1 MSIFRKYPSTRLRR
15 LRKNLNLIE
24 LVSETN
30 LTSKDLI
37 QPIFIKENFEGKEQ
51 IESMPGIF
59 RFGLNHVLSEIE
71 EVINA
76 GINAIAVFPV
86 IESSKKD
93 EKGSEA
99 LNKSN
104 FIAHSI
110 NKIKQEFPELILIA
124 DVALDPYTDHGH
136 DGILINNEV
145 ANDETVEVL
154 IEQSILLAEAGADII
169 APSDMMDGR
178 IGLIRDSLEKQ
189 NLKDTILL
197 SYAAKYNS
205 KFYGPFRD
213 AVNSASNLGN
223 SSKSSYQM
231 NISNKNE
238 ALHEVALDINEG
250 ADIVMVKPAMPYLDV
265 IQLIKKEFKVPT
277 FAYQVSGEFS
287 MLKNAINH
295 GWLDKEVMLESLVS
309 IKRAGAD
316 AILSY
321 AAKEISKEIKRPIKW
336 IIVIVMKLLEK

>member
-37 QPIFIKENFEGKEQ
+37 QPIFIKENFEGKEE

-71 EVINA
+71 EVINV

-231 NISNKNE
+231 NISNKDE

-321 AAKEISKEIKRPIKW
+321 AAKEISKEIK
-336 IIVIVMKLLEK
+336 

>member
-37 QPIFIKENFEGKEQ
+37 QPIFIKENFEGKEE

-154 IEQSILLAEAGADII
+154 IEQSVLLAEAGADII

-321 AAKEISKEIKRPIKW
+321 AAKEISKEINK
-336 IIVIVMKLLEK
+336 V

>member
-1 MSIFRKYPSTRLRR
+1 MKILGKYPSVRLRR
-15 LRKNLNLIE
+15 NRKYNWSRR
-24 LVSETN
+24 LVAENN
-30 LTSKDLI
+30 LTVDDLI
-37 QPIFIKENFEGKEQ
+37 LPIFVREGKSKVDNVK
-51 IESMPGIF
+51 SMPGCNRYTIDK
-59 RFGLNHVLSEIE
+59 LNN
-71 EVINA
+71 VINTA
-76 GINAIAVFPV
+76 SKLRIPLVAIFPNTPGM
-86 IESSKKD
+86 KKNSI
-93 EKGSEA
+93 GSEA
-99 LNKSN
+99 LNEDNLVCRAIK
-104 FIAHSI
+104 
-110 NKIKQEFPELILIA
+110 KIKKINPNIGVMA

-223 SSKSSYQM
+223 SSKSPYQM

-265 IQLIKKEFKVPT
+265 IQSIKKEFKVPT

-321 AAKEISKEIKRPIKW
+321 AAKEISKEINK
-336 IIVIVMKLLEK
+336 V

>member
-37 QPIFIKENFEGKEQ
+37 QPIFIKENFEGKEE

-213 AVNSASNLGN
+213 AVGSSSNLGK

-231 NISNKNE
+231 SQKNKQE
-238 ALHEVALDINEG
+238 ALQEIALDINEG
-250 ADIVMVKPAMPYLDV
+250 ADIVMVKPAMPYLD
-265 IQLIKKEFKVPT
+265 IIHNIKDTFQIPT
-277 FAYQVSGEFS
+277 FAYQVSGEYS
-287 MLKNAINH
+287 MLKLSISK
-295 GWLDKEVMLESLVS
+295 GWLDSGVMLESLIG

-321 AAKEISKEIKRPIKW
+321 AAKEISKEIQNKW
-336 IIVIVMKLLEK
+336 VML

>member
-37 QPIFIKENFEGKEQ
+37 QPIFIKENFEGKEE

-59 RFGLNHVLSEIE
+59 RFSLNHVLSEIE

-145 ANDETVEVL
+145 ANDETLEVL

-321 AAKEISKEIKRPIKW
+321 AAKEISEEIK
-336 IIVIVMKLLEK
+336 

>member
-37 QPIFIKENFEGKEQ
+37 QPIFIKENFKGKEE

-189 NLKDTILL
+189 NFKDTILL

-265 IQLIKKEFKVPT
+265 IQSIKKEFKVPT

-321 AAKEISKEIKRPIKW
+321 AAKEISKEINK
-336 IIVIVMKLLEK
+336 V

>member
-37 QPIFIKENFEGKEQ
+37 QPIFIKENFEGKEE

-265 IQLIKKEFKVPT
+265 IQTIKKEFKVPT

-321 AAKEISKEIKRPIKW
+321 AAKEISKEINK
-336 IIVIVMKLLEK
+336 V

>member
-51 IESMPGIF
+51 IESMPDIF
-59 RFGLNHVLSEIE
+59 RFGLNHLLSEIE
-71 EVINA
+71 ELINV

-93 EKGSEA
+93 EKGLEA

-104 FIAHSI
+104 FIVQSI
-110 NKIKQEFPELILIA
+110 NKIKKEFPELILIA

-189 NLKDTILL
+189 NFKDTILL

-265 IQLIKKEFKVPT
+265 IQSIKKEFKVPT

-321 AAKEISKEIKRPIKW
+321 AAKEISKEINKVW
-336 IIVIVMKLLEK
+336 VT

>member
-37 QPIFIKENFEGKEQ
+37 QPIFIKENFEGKEE

-145 ANDETVEVL
+145 ANDETVDVL

-321 AAKEISKEIKRPIKW
+321 AAKEISEEIK
-336 IIVIVMKLLEK
+336 

>member
-71 EVINA
+71 ELINA

-93 EKGSEA
+93 EKGLEA

-104 FIAHSI
+104 FIVQSI
-110 NKIKQEFPELILIA
+110 NKIKKEFPELILIA

-238 ALHEVALDINEG
+238 ALHEVALDLNEG

-265 IQLIKKEFKVPT
+265 IQSIKKEFKVPT

-287 MLKNAINH
+287 MLNNAINH
-295 GWLDKEVMLESLVS
+295 GWLDKEVMLELSL
-309 IKRAGAD
+309 IH
-316 AILSY
+316 
-321 AAKEISKEIKRPIKW
+321 ISEPTRP
-336 IIVIVMKLLEK
+336 

>member
-15 LRKNLNLIE
+15 LRKNLNLIK

-71 EVINA
+71 ELINA

-104 FIAHSI
+104 FIAQSI

-231 NISNKNE
+231 NMSNKNE
-238 ALHEVALDINEG
+238 ALHEVAIDINEG

-265 IQLIKKEFKVPT
+265 IQSIKKEFKVPT

-321 AAKEISKEIKRPIKW
+321 AAKEISKEINK
-336 IIVIVMKLLEK
+336 V

>member
-37 QPIFIKENFEGKEQ
+37 QPIFIKENFEGKEE

-321 AAKEISKEIKRPIKW
+321 AAKEISKEIK
-336 IIVIVMKLLEK
+336 